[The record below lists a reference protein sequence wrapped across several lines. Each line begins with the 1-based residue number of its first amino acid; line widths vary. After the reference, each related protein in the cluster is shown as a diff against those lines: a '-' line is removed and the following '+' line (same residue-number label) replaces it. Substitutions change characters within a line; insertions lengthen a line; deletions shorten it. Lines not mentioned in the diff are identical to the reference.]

1 MISGHDLTLMG
12 VLVFGVHTLGV
23 INAAHAVM
31 NVRLS
36 QSAIAWSLC
45 LITFPWLAIP
55 LYWILGRRKFHGY
68 ADAYRQAYAQYS
80 DYTGET
86 YEDLQRHLIA
96 PPAPLTSLDTLA
108 RRFTE
113 IPFTSNNQTQLLING
128 EPTYAAMLA
137 AIRAAKDYIL
147 FQFYI
152 INDDEAGR
160 EFQQAL
166 IQQAQQG
173 VRVYVMYDEIGS
185 SLMTRAYIRQLRQ
198 AGIQVSRFNSTKGP
212 HNRLQLNFRNHR
224 KILVIDGQIGFTGGL
239 NIGDEYLGKKQRYGF
254 WRDTHLRLEG
264 PAVKGLQLSFLKD
277 WYWAVRTVPEVSWA
291 IAVPAGADAMALI
304 LPTGPAD
311 EQQACTLFF
320 HTLINL
326 AQSRLWIA
334 TPYFVPDEPTLTAL
348 KAAALRGVDVRIIL
362 PGHPDHLI
370 VYLCSFSYYRELQST
385 GIQLYRYRSGFMH
398 QKVILVDDV
407 IAGVGTINLDN
418 RSFLLNFEVMAFLPY
433 GPCVKEIAT
442 MLQADLD
449 CAIPVNL
456 LSYDRKPLWFRLAV
470 QVARLFAPLQ

>member
-1 MISGHDLTLMG
+1 
-12 VLVFGVHTLGV
+12 
-23 INAAHAVM
+23 
-31 NVRLS
+31 
-36 QSAIAWSLC
+36 
-45 LITFPWLAIP
+45 
-55 LYWILGRRKFHGY
+55 
-68 ADAYRQAYAQYS
+68 
-80 DYTGET
+80 
-86 YEDLQRHLIA
+86 
-96 PPAPLTSLDTLA
+96 
-108 RRFTE
+108 
-113 IPFTSNNQTQLLING
+113 
-128 EPTYAAMLA
+128 
-137 AIRAAKDYIL
+137 
-147 FQFYI
+147 
-152 INDDEAGR
+152 
-160 EFQQAL
+160 
-166 IQQAQQG
+166 
-173 VRVYVMYDEIGS
+173 
-185 SLMTRAYIRQLRQ
+185 
-198 AGIQVSRFNSTKGP
+198 
-212 HNRLQLNFRNHR
+212 
-224 KILVIDGQIGFTGGL
+224 
-239 NIGDEYLGKKQRYGF
+239 
-254 WRDTHLRLEG
+254 LRLEG